1 MTPDLWIEGLN
12 GKVRIMDPPVR
23 ELLEFHDKPYQNF
36 VRILIFQVRIREY
49 KHCIQIVVMKL

>member
-1 MTPDLWIEGLN
+1 MAGIIPQMTPDLWIEGLN

-36 VRILIFQVRIREY
+36 DLSSQNWRV
-49 KHCIQIVVMKL
+49 